1 MSQDETFS
9 IVIVSYL
16 QRFCLYHFQLY
27 ITEALDLDLLTK
39 TIHTPTILNLLG
51 ETLQAAI
58 IKFVDTVE
66 QKKVSA
72 EISSCYSRQTE
83 DRESSSSVQSWQAK
97 SEFFF

>member
-1 MSQDETFS
+1 MIMSQDEPFS

-16 QRFCLYHFQLY
+16 QRFCLYHFQLD
-27 ITEALDLDLLTK
+27 ITEALDLDLSTK
-39 TIHTPTILNLLG
+39 TIHTPSLLFLLG

-72 EISSCYSRQTE
+72 EIS
-83 DRESSSSVQSWQAK
+83 
-97 SEFFF
+97 